1 MSMSQSLESVNM
13 LDYKGIKV
21 ADGIKSANQL
31 TLKQRDFPGVSGQTR
46 CTHKEER
53 GRREVWSDM
62 I

>member
-31 TLKQRDFPGVSGQTR
+31 TLK
-46 CTHKEER
+46 
-53 GRREVWSDM
+53 
-62 I
+62 